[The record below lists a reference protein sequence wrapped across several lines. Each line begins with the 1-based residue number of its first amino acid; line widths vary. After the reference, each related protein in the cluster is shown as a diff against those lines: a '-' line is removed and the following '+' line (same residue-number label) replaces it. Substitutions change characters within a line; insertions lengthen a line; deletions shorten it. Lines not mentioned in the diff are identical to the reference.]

1 MVKCSNDQMLK
12 GSNVQMFK
20 FSNFQL
26 FKCSNVQESSNLKEC
41 SSTQLNSYNPIKGFD
56 LPSKAPL

>member
-1 MVKCSNDQMLK
+1 MLKHLNAELFKCSNDQMLK
-12 GSNVQMFK
+12 GSNVQIFK
-20 FSNFQL
+20 F
-26 FKCSNVQESSNLKEC
+26 SNVQESSNLKEC